1 MDYQNMTADEYI
13 EKRLRSQQKYHSEH
27 ASKIKKRFILL
38 SIIMLIASAVIPIIT
53 YLIDIIPL
61 VAKITIAVMSGISTV
76 ITGYL
81 SISKTQEL
89 FIEYRMVSEKLK
101 SIEYL
106 YKTKA
111 SPFDNEDAFNTLVS
125 VCENIIYSGNDKW
138 YSVFTDSQ
146 SKST

>member
-1 MDYQNMTADEYI
+1 
-13 EKRLRSQQKYHSEH
+13 
-27 ASKIKKRFILL
+27 
-38 SIIMLIASAVIPIIT
+38 MLVASAVIPIIT

-61 VAKITIAVMSGISTV
+61 IAKITIAVMSGVSTV

-125 VCENIIYSGNDKW
+125 VCENIIYSGDDKW
-138 YSVFTDSQ
+138 YSVFTDNQ